1 MRNAL
6 SRSGALCALLLAL
19 GGTAQADEALFKQH
33 CAACHGDQAE
43 GIPGLAP
50 PLAHAQ
56 LWQGLG
62 DDAVRYISGVMASGM
77 SGQLTAQGQMYIGL
91 VMPPQ
96 RHQAPEELASVANHV
111 LQLNGVGA
119 RVSAADVEQARAA
132 APGHAELRGLRPQ
145 NL

>member
-1 MRNAL
+1 MRNVL

-19 GGTAQADEALFKQH
+19 GGTAQADEALFKQN
-33 CAACHGDQAE
+33 CSSCHGEQAE

-62 DDAVRYISGVMASGM
+62 DNAVAYITGVMANGM

-96 RHQAPEELASVANHV
+96 RHQAPEDLASVANHV
-111 LQLNGVGA
+111 LQLNGVSA

-132 APGHAELRGLRPQ
+132 SLGHAELRSLRPK